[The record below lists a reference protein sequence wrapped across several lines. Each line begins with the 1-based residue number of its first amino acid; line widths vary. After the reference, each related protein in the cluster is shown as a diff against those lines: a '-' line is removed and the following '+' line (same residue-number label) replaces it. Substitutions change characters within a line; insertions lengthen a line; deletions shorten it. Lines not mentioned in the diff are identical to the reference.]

1 MSYEKQLN
9 TLDIDLILNEEKR
22 EQVSLFKLLGVTLDD
37 ELSFDVHV
45 DNLCKKL
52 SQRIAVL
59 SKISSVGNFKSGHIS
74 AIS

>member
-52 SQRIAVL
+52 
-59 SKISSVGNFKSGHIS
+59 
-74 AIS
+74 